1 MISSSCK
8 AARGR
13 ARVCGAI
20 VFASLL
26 WSISPPVMAQ
36 APSPTPESREA
47 WHESMVRTPLPKQGC
62 FKASYPDTEWQE
74 VPCTTPPSY
83 PLLRTRFGGIDPDT
97 VGGGGSNDYAA
108 QAASG
113 LISTA
118 VGSFMSVTPGI
129 TEMGKDPT
137 GKTSANTFSL
147 QLNTNTFTTPA
158 CENGGAGCLGW
169 QQFAFVNDGGS
180 ATAMAYIQY
189 WLLNYGPTC
198 PNGWTNFPNSNNCYF
213 SPNAASIPVQTM
225 ADLAQMTL
233 AGAAVSGGM
242 DMVTLTTPGDHL
254 YAVSAADGVLGL
266 AQGWQAA
273 EFNIFGDSV
282 FDSQPNEAKLSS
294 GSTIVVKVSVGSGT
308 ADAPYCAAESL
319 TGETD
324 SLALVSPCCP
334 YGGASPAI
342 EFMESNAASPA
353 AACFS
358 SLQAFTV
365 LASFNGTDGL
375 VPYAGLVQATNGDL
389 YGTTYYGGANNN
401 CAPFDGCGTVFK
413 ITPSGTLTTLYSFCS
428 KSGCP
433 DGSEPSAGLVQATNG
448 DLYGTTNYGG
458 ANCAPYGCGTV
469 FKITPSGTLTTLYSF
484 CSKTGCTDG
493 YNPYAGLVQASNG
506 DLYGTTLY
514 GAGTYGYGGTVFKIT
529 PSGTLTTLYS
539 FCSKSG
545 CTDGSEPYA
554 GLVKAA
560 NGDLYGTT
568 FNGGANSE
576 GTVFKITPSGTL
588 TTLYSFCSQSGCTD
602 GNRPVAGLVQ
612 ATNGDL
618 YGTTNSDGAE
628 YTGGTVFKITPSG
641 TLTTL
646 YSFCSQSQCPD
657 GQGPGGLVQATDGNL
672 YGTTL
677 SGGAY
682 SVGTVFEITP
692 SGALTTLYSFCYQTN
707 CTDGEDPNGLVQ
719 ATNGDL
725 YGTTEGTVF
734 SLYVG
739 LGPFVETLPT
749 SGKVGATVKIL
760 GTNLTGAT
768 SVSFDGTGAVF
779 EVVSSSEITTTV
791 PTDATTGTVQVVTP
805 NGTLSSNVP
814 FRVP

>member
-147 QLNTNTFTTPA
+147 QLNTNTFTTP
-158 CENGGAGCLGW
+158 
-169 QQFAFVNDGGS
+169 
-180 ATAMAYIQY
+180 
-189 WLLNYGPTC
+189 
-198 PNGWTNFPNSNNCYF
+198 
-213 SPNAASIPVQTM
+213 
-225 ADLAQMTL
+225 
-233 AGAAVSGGM
+233 
-242 DMVTLTTPGDHL
+242 GDHL

-308 ADAPYCAAESL
+308 ADAPYCAAESF

-413 ITPSGTLTTLYSFCS
+413 ITPSGTLTTLYSFC
-428 KSGCP
+428 
-433 DGSEPSAGLVQATNG
+433 
-448 DLYGTTNYGG
+448 
-458 ANCAPYGCGTV
+458 
-469 FKITPSGTLTTLYSF
+469 
-484 CSKTGCTDG
+484 
-493 YNPYAGLVQASNG
+493 
-506 DLYGTTLY
+506 
-514 GAGTYGYGGTVFKIT
+514 
-529 PSGTLTTLYS
+529 
-539 FCSKSG
+539 
-545 CTDGSEPYA
+545 
-554 GLVKAA
+554 
-560 NGDLYGTT
+560 
-568 FNGGANSE
+568 
-576 GTVFKITPSGTL
+576 
-588 TTLYSFCSQSGCTD
+588 
-602 GNRPVAGLVQ
+602 
-612 ATNGDL
+612 
-618 YGTTNSDGAE
+618 
-628 YTGGTVFKITPSG
+628 
-641 TLTTL
+641 
-646 YSFCSQSQCPD
+646 
-657 GQGPGGLVQATDGNL
+657 
-672 YGTTL
+672 
-677 SGGAY
+677 
-682 SVGTVFEITP
+682 
-692 SGALTTLYSFCYQTN
+692 
-707 CTDGEDPNGLVQ
+707 
-719 ATNGDL
+719 
-725 YGTTEGTVF
+725 
-734 SLYVG
+734 
-739 LGPFVETLPT
+739 
-749 SGKVGATVKIL
+749 
-760 GTNLTGAT
+760 
-768 SVSFDGTGAVF
+768 
-779 EVVSSSEITTTV
+779 
-791 PTDATTGTVQVVTP
+791 
-805 NGTLSSNVP
+805 
-814 FRVP
+814 